1 MYRNAIQYRGTWL
14 APGSTAHQLHTD
26 KKFKELDQH
35 LKALDEKEKRLM
47 EGK

>member
-1 MYRNAIQYRGTWL
+1 MYRNAIHYKGTWL
-14 APGSTAHQLHTD
+14 APGSQAFQLHQD

-35 LKALDEKEKRLM
+35 LKALDEKERKLV